1 MMPSGYC
8 MGIKIKYV
16 SKDATREGG
25 IFFNMREHRNRGCRN
40 QSEGLSQILCKNRRA
55 V

>member
-25 IFFNMREHRNRGCRN
+25 IFFNMREHESVPNY
-40 QSEGLSQILCKNRRA
+40 